1 MLDMQTQMQKNKRI
15 DKYQQVILSKDITG
29 AAFLL
34 HILKIF
40 LQKVCV
46 DFNNKKAREMKL
58 FSQNIICPLPYIQFI
73 FPKFQ

>member
-40 LQKVCV
+40 LQKVCI
-46 DFNNKKAREMKL
+46 DFNNKKQER
-58 FSQNIICPLPYIQFI
+58 
-73 FPKFQ
+73 